1 MLRGRNCQTG
11 VIQPRT
17 RLNRY
22 RDPVVQSRIPE
33 CTPKRCGM
41 YIISGNTAGP
51 PSLFVPPVA
60 FPQHVAQDQLL
71 RKKRKE
77 IRRRLDRPLPRRSV
91 TPAPGTCRSLPSDI
105 LKLQDW
111 GEYWFRYLDE
121 IHSLL
126 DPDAVLRDLLAA
138 TAGFGIILIF
148 FEKDR
153 SHCPG
158 TGAAWFREKQGFIV
172 PGIGVDPAQRT
183 I

>member
-51 PSLFVPPVA
+51 PSLFVPHVA
-60 FPQHVAQDQLL
+60 FPHHVAQDQLL

-77 IRRRLDRPLPRRSV
+77 IRRRLDRPLPAEVLHS
-91 TPAPGTCRSLPSDI
+91 APGTCRSLPSDI

-111 GEYWFRYLDE
+111 GEYWLRYRDE

-126 DPDAVLRDLLAA
+126 DPDAVLITLPASGKIGR
-138 TAGFGIILIF
+138 TAQGLSGSGGSRESSLPGSGRSPARRIF
-148 FEKDR
+148 
-153 SHCPG
+153 
-158 TGAAWFREKQGFIV
+158 
-172 PGIGVDPAQRT
+172 
-183 I
+183 